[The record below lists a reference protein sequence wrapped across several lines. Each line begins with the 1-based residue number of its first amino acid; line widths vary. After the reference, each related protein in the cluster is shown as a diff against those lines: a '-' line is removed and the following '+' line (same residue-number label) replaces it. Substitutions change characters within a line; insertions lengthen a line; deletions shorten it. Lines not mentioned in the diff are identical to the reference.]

1 MKKII
6 IWFFYILIIL
16 STTSV
21 IILSTT
27 GIETTKFNKIVSEKI
42 SENNKNV
49 LLKLKKIKFKIDI
62 KKVSLF
68 LNTDEPTLIYGNQDL
83 PIQNIKVYLDFKSFF
98 QAKPIIKTMNLE
110 TKEIQINELK
120 KILINSKPSNLTSF
134 IINNVNDGKLITNIE
149 FFFNNNFE
157 ITNFIAKGEI
167 KKAKTI
173 INRDLM
179 MEDINFEFFAD
190 RSDILIKNIFSKSNG
205 VTISEGN
212 LQIQKDNLI
221 KIKSDFFTNTEINNV
236 NSKNFSFFLKRFNLE
251 KTKHN
256 LISNLSHNLEIV
268 FDDTYKVINFE
279 YKNKGKIK
287 ELFLGLEKPL
297 KNIFFKNEISNLSL
311 KETDISTRYSSDKKN
326 FFIIDGDYQINDGTF
341 NKFNLE
347 NKFLDKSQNLRLNFN
362 LTQKINFEFI
372 NYFKDEGKI
381 AKIFL
386 DLKKNGKNL
395 LFNNL
400 EYKENSN
407 LIKVKK
413 LKISREKFVSFEN
426 IEVKTF
432 LNENIQNN
440 FKIKFG
446 KTIRIKGD
454 KYDGKNLGKFFNKN
468 KKQQNIKKLSKNLEI
483 EISEILT
490 PLSKKLNNFR
500 LIGSIQNGQF
510 VKISSKGDFGNNKFL
525 DITLKSDKKNK
536 KKYLEIYSDFPQ
548 PLLSEYNFFKGLTD
562 GTLIFSSIIDSNSS
576 NSKLIIENFK
586 VVNAPALVKLLS
598 LADLGGLA
606 DLAQGEGLSFEKMEI
621 NMSSKNNVLTLN
633 ELYAEGS
640 SISVLMEGYK
650 DLNVLSLKGTLVP
663 AKNLNKLLSKIP
675 LIGDIIIPKETGEG
689 LFGVSFKMKGPPGKV
704 KTTINPIKTIT
715 PRFITKALEK
725 FKKTK

>member
-16 STTSV
+16 SITSV

-236 NSKNFSFFLKRFNLE
+236 NSKNFSFFLKKFNLE

-347 NKFLDKSQNLRLNFN
+347 NKFLDKSQNLRLDFN

-500 LIGSIQNGQF
+500 LIGSIQIGQF
-510 VKISSKGDFGNNKFL
+510 VKISSKGDFGTNK
-525 DITLKSDKKNK
+525 
-536 KKYLEIYSDFPQ
+536 
-548 PLLSEYNFFKGLTD
+548 
-562 GTLIFSSIIDSNSS
+562 
-576 NSKLIIENFK
+576 
-586 VVNAPALVKLLS
+586 
-598 LADLGGLA
+598 
-606 DLAQGEGLSFEKMEI
+606 
-621 NMSSKNNVLTLN
+621 
-633 ELYAEGS
+633 
-640 SISVLMEGYK
+640 
-650 DLNVLSLKGTLVP
+650 
-663 AKNLNKLLSKIP
+663 
-675 LIGDIIIPKETGEG
+675 
-689 LFGVSFKMKGPPGKV
+689 
-704 KTTINPIKTIT
+704 
-715 PRFITKALEK
+715 
-725 FKKTK
+725 

>member
-16 STTSV
+16 SITSV

-236 NSKNFSFFLKRFNLE
+236 NSKNFSFFLKKFNLE

-650 DLNVLSLKGTLVP
+650 DLNVLSLRGTLVP

>member
-16 STTSV
+16 SITSV

-236 NSKNFSFFLKRFNLE
+236 NSKNFSFFLKKFNLE

-347 NKFLDKSQNLRLNFN
+347 NKFLDKSQNLRLDFN